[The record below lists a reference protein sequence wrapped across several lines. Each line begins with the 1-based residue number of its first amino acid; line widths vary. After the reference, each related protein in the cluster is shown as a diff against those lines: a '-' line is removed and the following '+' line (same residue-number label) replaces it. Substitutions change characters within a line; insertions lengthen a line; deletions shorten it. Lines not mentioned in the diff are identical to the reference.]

1 MITALIFAAVLGG
14 ATDTQAAAHANTVE
28 GLTVTSQRAKTP
40 VQDMTDK
47 VIEDQLFALLESQP
61 DRVVCAVP
69 KKTGSRMPKPVCGT
83 VERWFNARTPAEIA
97 AGKPPWRLMDEI
109 RKNRRKVDR
118 RG

>member
-1 MITALIFAAVLGG
+1 MITALVFAAALTGM
-14 ATDTQAAAHANTVE
+14 ADPAQDANTVE
-28 GLTVTSQRAKTP
+28 GLTVTGAPKRAA
-40 VQDMTDK
+40 VESMSDK
-47 VIEDQLFALLESQP
+47 VIEDQLFQLLETQP

-69 KKTGSRMPKPVCGT
+69 RKTGSRMPKPVCGT

-109 RKNRRKVDR
+109 RKNQRKIDR